1 MLLKRG
7 AEAELHLD
15 SWYGMKVIIKRRV
28 EKRYRIREL
37 DEEIRS
43 YRTTHEAVMMHRAKE
58 CGVPTP
64 TIFMVDLTDKSIIME
79 YIQGVRLK
87 DILDGLPEDEK
98 RRILTEVGR
107 LIGLM
112 HRKNVIHG
120 DLTTSNIIVTKDGR
134 IYFIDFGLSEFSDEI
149 EKRGVDLHLMK
160 RALQSTHHAYFEE
173 YFREVLNGYSEVVGK
188 EETEKIISKIREI
201 EKRGRYISER

>member
-120 DLTTSNIIVTKDGR
+120 DLTTSNIIVTKDGK

-160 RALQSTHHAYFEE
+160 RALQSTHHTYFEE

-201 EKRGRYISER
+201 EKRGRYISKR